1 MASSVLHNFT
11 IGQVP
16 SSLLTLSPD
25 GTKLYGN
32 TWSGGVDNNGVVYS
46 INVDGSGYTTL
57 HFFGSISND
66 GTGPTGTLTLSN
78 DGKTLYGTTLNGGLT
93 NNGTIF
99 SINTDGSNYQ
109 SIYSF
114 NGTSGKTPYCGITL
128 SSDGKFLYGTTTTD
142 DVSGNGCVFSY
153 DLSSNLYNYYVFT
166 GTNSSRNPRSN
177 LLLIGSTLYGT
188 TQEGGDGSGNIYSI
202 NKNLTSYVSLYSFQN
217 NGTDGTQPMGNIVL
231 VNGDLYGTT
240 NSGGTNSAGTIYVY
254 YIASVMK
261 VSYQKIYDFQGKK
274 DGANPSGGIS
284 FSKNAVFYGTTNSNN
299 GTIFSFTTLT
309 ANLNTLYKFSNK
321 YANPEFSV
329 TISNDGNILY
339 GTTSEGTPTYGAI
352 YEFNLNPSP
361 PPPPPPKPTICFGE
375 GTKILCLVN
384 GKQKYIPIEEI
395 EEGTLVKTYKD
406 GYKAVVINARGK
418 LYNTCDKTINKLYK
432 LPMKTITNKKGSS
445 ELIEDLYVTGSHA
458 LLHDKLT
465 QTQLESMAALSVYI
479 EQNYHEMPA
488 YHGMIHDKYKLI
500 AYYNENFEEV
510 NDNKVYNIYHLLL
523 ESDNMFTNYAIY
535 ANGILA
541 ESADEY
547 SFIRFSNFEKINQ
560 KPNKEKRTKY
570 LTSTKRLLNF

>member
-1 MASSVLHNFT
+1 MEASVLYNFSN
-11 IGQVP
+11 GQEP
-16 SSLLTLSPD
+16 SSLLTLSQD

-32 TWSGGVDNNGVVYS
+32 TSNGGNYSNGVVYK
-46 INVDGSGYTTL
+46 INVDGSGYTIL
-57 HFFGSISND
+57 HSFGSIND
-66 GTGPTGTLTLSN
+66 DGSQPSGTLTLSN
-78 DGKTLYGTTLNGGLT
+78 NGTILYGTTIAGGSS
-93 NNGTIF
+93 NYGTIF
-99 SINTDGSNYQ
+99 SINTDGSNYKL
-109 SIYSF
+109 IHSF
-114 NGTSGKTPYCGITL
+114 NGTGGYQPQWGVTL
-128 SSDGKFLYGTTTTD
+128 STNVQILYGTTTYDTNY
-142 DVSGNGCVFSY
+142 VYGGVFSY
-153 DLSSNLYNYYVFT
+153 DLSYNQYDYYNFTSANLGANPSSNLI
-166 GTNSSRNPRSN
+166 
-177 LLLIGSTLYGT
+177 LLNSTLYGT
-188 TQEGGDGSGNIYSI
+188 TESGGDGHGNIFEI
-202 NKNLTSYVSLYSFQN
+202 NIDLTLCENLYSFN
-217 NGTDGTQPMGNIVL
+217 DVIDGISPKGNIVS
-231 VNGDLYGTT
+231 VHGDLYGTT
-240 NSGGTNSAGTIYVY
+240 PNGGTSYSTGTIYVY
-254 YIASVMK
+254 RMNNVRIPPQYEKLYNFRGEEDGSKPTGITYASNNL
-261 VSYQKIYDFQGKK
+261 I
-274 DGANPSGGIS
+274 
-284 FSKNAVFYGTTNSNN
+284 YGTTSDNN
-299 GTIFSFTTLT
+299 GSLTYKYGTIFSFGTVNY
-309 ANLNTLYKFSNK
+309 NLNTLYTFPNTYYYPK
-321 YANPEFSV
+321 YGV

-339 GTTSEGTPTYGAI
+339 GTTSQGIQTYGAI
-352 YEFNLNPSP
+352 YEFKLNPQ
-361 PPPPPPKPTICFGE
+361 PTICFGE

-547 SFIRFSNFEKINQ
+547 SFLRFSNFEKINQ

-570 LTSTKRLLNF
+570 LTFSKRLLNF